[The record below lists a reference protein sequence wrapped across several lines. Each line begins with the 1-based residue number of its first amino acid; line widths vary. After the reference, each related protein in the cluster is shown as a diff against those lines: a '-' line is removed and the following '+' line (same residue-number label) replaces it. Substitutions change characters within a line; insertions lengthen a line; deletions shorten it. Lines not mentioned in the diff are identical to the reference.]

1 MRSGLVHLLPRS
13 CRRGRPLRFGLL
25 GAVIMLSACSSTPA
39 PTTYDLTAPVAAAR
53 HSNASQILVQP
64 PAAIAVFAG
73 RQIVVKDAAGTVS
86 SLGNGQWADELPA
99 LVQARLIYTFE
110 NASRLRAVARP
121 SSGAVA
127 DAQLIS
133 EIRAFQIETP
143 AGEAFVELSAKLVSD
158 RTGRILNGRLFRARV
173 PVAAIDAPHAARAL
187 DEALSTVMLNIVR
200 WVSTTSI
207 PSRDAPET

>member
-1 MRSGLVHLLPRS
+1 MRPGFVHLLPRLS
-13 CRRGRPLRFGLL
+13 RRGRSLQFGLL
-25 GAVIMLSACSSTPA
+25 GATIVLAGCSSAPT
-39 PTTYDLTAPVAAAR
+39 PTTYDLTAPVASAR

-73 RQIVVKDAAGTVS
+73 QQIVVKDAAGTVA

-99 LVQARLIYTFE
+99 LIQARLIHTFE

-143 AGEAFVELSAKLVSD
+143 VNEAFVELSAKLVSD
-158 RTGRILNGRLFRARV
+158 RTGRILNGRLFRAHV

-187 DEALSTVMLNIVR
+187 DEALSTVMLDIVR
-200 WVSTTSI
+200 WVSSTAI
-207 PSRDAPET
+207 PGRDAPET

>member
-1 MRSGLVHLLPRS
+1 MCSGLVHLLPRS
-13 CRRGRPLRFGLL
+13 SRRGRFLQFGLL
-25 GAVIMLSACSSTPA
+25 GATIVLAGCSSAPT
-39 PTTYDLTAPVAAAR
+39 PTTYDLTAPAAASR

-73 RQIVVKDAAGTVS
+73 QQIVVKDAAGTVA

-99 LVQARLIYTFE
+99 LIQARLIHTFE

-143 AGEAFVELSAKLVSD
+143 ANEAFVELSAKLVSD
-158 RTGRILNGRLFRARV
+158 RTGRILNGRLFRTRV
-173 PVAAIDAPHAARAL
+173 PVAAVDAPNAARAL
-187 DEALSTVMLNIVR
+187 DEALSVVMLDIVR
-200 WVSTTSI
+200 WVSTTAI